1 MQVSGTLKAISP
13 QQQFGDKFVKRA
25 FVIETD
31 EKYPQTIQLELH
43 NSAVD
48 LIDDYRIGQGVECE
62 INLRGR
68 AWENPQGETKYFNT
82 IVCWKIKLIRGAVS
96 ETATADLEDDE
107 IPF

>member
-1 MQVSGTLKAISP
+1 MQVSGTLEVILPK
-13 QQQFGDKFVKRA
+13 QQFGDKFVKRA

-43 NSAVD
+43 GSTID
-48 LIDDYRIGQGVECE
+48 LIENYTTGQKLECE

-68 AWENPQGETKYFNT
+68 AWVSPQGETKYFNT
-82 IVCWKIKLIRGAVS
+82 IVCWKIKSISDDTNEA
-96 ETATADLEDDE
+96 ATTSPTISE